1 MGSIEKARPLEA
13 DVLIVGDFRFPGGTS
28 TAIAAEIDAL
38 TEAGYRVDLLPLA
51 SDLISAWRSFHSEI
65 VSAIAAGKVRV
76 VPPGESAK
84 ARLCC
89 LHHPAVFETYPSVDL
104 QVTAEETV
112 LITHHPPVDN
122 FGVAQYAANE
132 INDICSE
139 IFGPLEWAPVGP
151 KVRAAFERLE
161 TSPLLTRRDWVNTID
176 AAKYACP
183 REASGGARPVIARHS
198 RPNPLKWP
206 GSREA
211 FLQAYPDDP
220 RMRVRLMGYDP
231 QLDVIVGDRPDNWEV
246 LAFNSLPVKSFL
258 ASSDYFSYFHS
269 DAWIEAFGRAILEA
283 MASGLVCFLPDHF
296 ASLFADGA
304 VYCRPAEVRDR
315 VLHFQ
320 AHPEEYARQS
330 RRAVGVVKELFGPD
344 QAVAR
349 VRDRIGAPHVATVP
363 AMPLTSGQRA
373 GVVYFTSN
381 GIGMGHLTRSLASA
395 RRLAPETKPLIVTMS
410 KAFGVVRD
418 QGMMVEYLPYFASVG
433 LDETL
438 WHHSLAQELKEVLRF
453 HDPKVFVF
461 DGNVPYDGML
471 DALDGFPAL
480 WKIWQRRGM
489 WRPGAGQRHIECEP
503 HFDAVIEPGELAA
516 AMDRGLTQDHRDRT
530 ILVPPIRYLEENEAL
545 PREAARA
552 VMGLDPDAPAVL
564 LLLGSGN
571 NFKTHDIQSLVLNQ
585 IRADDPGRTCQIAV
599 GRWRISE
606 DPSELPEGVIPVTT
620 FPFARFLSAF
630 DYSVALAG
638 YNTFHENIAAGLPT
652 LFLSNENPN
661 QDEQW
666 LRAEY
671 GALRGLCLSA
681 RGNDPYAISRNLV
694 RLAKRK
700 VQKAIRRKCL
710 DLVQSNGADQVA
722 QYLSH
727 LALTRKSHA
736 VARWARSAR

>member
-1 MGSIEKARPLEA
+1 MEA

-38 TEAGYRVDLLPLA
+38 TDAGYRVDLLPLA
-51 SDLISAWRSFHSEI
+51 SGLISAWRSFHPEI
-65 VSAIAAGKVRV
+65 AAAITAGKVRI
-76 VPPGESAK
+76 VPPGEPAQ

-89 LHHPAVFETYPSVDL
+89 LHHPAVFETYPSESL
-104 QVTAEETV
+104 QVSAEQTV
-112 LITHHPPVDN
+112 LIAHHPPIDASGEV
-122 FGVAQYAANE
+122 QYDADE
-132 INDICSE
+132 ISDICSE
-139 IFGPLEWAPVGP
+139 VFGPIAWAPVGP
-151 KVRAAFERLE
+151 KVRAAFER
-161 TSPLLTRRDWVNTID
+161 SQAPPLLTQRDWVNTID
-176 AAKYACP
+176 PAKYACP
-183 REASGGARPVIARHS
+183 REAAATARPVIARHS

-220 RMRVRLMGYDP
+220 SFRVRLMGYDP
-231 QLDVIVGDRPDNWEV
+231 QLDTIVGERPENWEV
-246 LAFNSLPVKSFL
+246 LAFNSMPVKSFL

-269 DAWIEAFGRAILEA
+269 DRWIEAFGRAILEA

-296 ASLFADGA
+296 EPLFADGA
-304 VYCRPAEVRDR
+304 IYCRPAEVKEQ

-320 AHPEEYARQS
+320 AHPKDYARQS
-330 RRAVGVVKELFGPD
+330 RRAVNVVRELFGPD

-349 VRDRIGAPHVATVP
+349 VRDRIGAPHVP
-363 AMPLTSGQRA
+363 AIPAAPIKPTRKA

-381 GIGMGHLTRSLASA
+381 GIGMGHLTRSMASA
-395 RRLAPETKPLIVTMS
+395 RRLAPEVKPLIVTMS

-418 QGMMVEYLPYFASVG
+418 QGMMVEYLPYFGSVG
-433 LDETL
+433 LDEPP
-438 WHHSLAQELKEVLRF
+438 WHQSLAQELTEVLRF

-471 DALDGFPAL
+471 EALDEFPAL

-489 WRPGAGQRHIECEP
+489 WRPGAGQSHIECEP

-516 AMDRGLTQDHRDRT
+516 SMDRGLTVDHRDRT
-530 ILVPPIRYLEENEAL
+530 ILVPPIRFLHEAEAL
-545 PREAARA
+545 PRDAARA
-552 VMGLDPDAPAVL
+552 VMGLAPDAPAVL

-571 NFKTHDIQSLVLNQ
+571 NFKTHDIQALVHDQ

-599 GRWRISE
+599 GQWRIS
-606 DPSELPEGVIPVTT
+606 DDLSALPEGVIPLTT
-620 FPFARFLSAF
+620 FPFARFLNAF

-694 RLAKRK
+694 QLAKGPVRN
-700 VQKAIRRKCL
+700 AIRRKCIGL
-710 DLVQSNGADQVA
+710 SHPNGADTVA
-722 QYLSH
+722 EYLSQ
-727 LALTRKSHA
+727 LAVTRKPHS
-736 VARWARSAR
+736 VARWALTVR